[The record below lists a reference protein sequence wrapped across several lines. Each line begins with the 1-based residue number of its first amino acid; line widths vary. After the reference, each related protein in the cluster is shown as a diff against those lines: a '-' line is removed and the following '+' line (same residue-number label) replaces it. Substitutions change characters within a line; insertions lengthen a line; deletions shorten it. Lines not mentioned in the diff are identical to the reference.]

1 MIKNRVTAG
10 IFTIVILYFTIRV
23 FAVVYGVFK
32 VIDTEIIPA
41 DTTYHKHPEL
51 DRRELFLKFKT
62 YADHKVK
69 VDSIRR

>member
-1 MIKNRVTAG
+1 MIRDKVTAG
-10 IFTIVILYFTIRV
+10 ILTIIILYFTIRV
-23 FAVVYGVFK
+23 FAVIYGVFK

-51 DRRELFLKFKT
+51 DRRELFLKFKI